1 MKALDGKKN
10 SISGCTTPDDKYLPG
25 AFATPPTMS
34 WRSAQTWNLEA
45 CGVYFGAKDD
55 VIQDIADEGCYSFGW
70 RLL

>member
-1 MKALDGKKN
+1 
-10 SISGCTTPDDKYLPG
+10 
-25 AFATPPTMS
+25 MS

-70 RLL
+70 RLLQTWQSQPAIRREFCGAERLAQLV